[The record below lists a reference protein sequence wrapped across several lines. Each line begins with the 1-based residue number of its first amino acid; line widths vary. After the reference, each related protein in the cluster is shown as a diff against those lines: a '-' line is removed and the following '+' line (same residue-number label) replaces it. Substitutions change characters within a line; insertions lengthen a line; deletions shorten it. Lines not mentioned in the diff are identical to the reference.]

1 MIFCGFAKT
10 SVLSKDNI
18 LYYVPSFTGHEG
30 SKVVKYSYR
39 DLGRVDSSLMIFAV
53 ENLVAYNR
61 DMSFSDRN
69 KTLRVFLY
77 LFLFLISFLVF
88 DSITVVA
95 TVLFAVGVL
104 DYFLRKSHQKQSR

>member
-1 MIFCGFAKT
+1 M
-10 SVLSKDNI
+10 
-18 LYYVPSFTGHEG
+18 
-30 SKVVKYSYR
+30 VKFFFR
-39 DLGRVDSSLMIFAV
+39 DLGRVDYPLMIFAV

-61 DMSFSDRN
+61 GMSFSGRN
-69 KTLRVFLY
+69 KTLRVLLY
-77 LFLFLISFLVF
+77 LFLFLISFLIF

>member
-1 MIFCGFAKT
+1 MCVFPLKG
-10 SVLSKDNI
+10 I
-18 LYYVPSFTGHEG
+18 LNWRNFF
-30 SKVVKYSYR
+30 YR
-39 DLGRVDSSLMIFAV
+39 DLGKVDSPLMIFAV

-61 DMSFSDRN
+61 DMSFSDIN
-69 KTLRVFLY
+69 KALRVFFY

-95 TVLFAVGVL
+95 AVLFAVGAL

>member
-1 MIFCGFAKT
+1 MVKGF
-10 SVLSKDNI
+10 
-18 LYYVPSFTGHEG
+18 
-30 SKVVKYSYR
+30 YR
-39 DLGRVDSSLMIFAV
+39 DLGRVDYPLMIFAV

-61 DMSFSDRN
+61 DMSFSGRN
-69 KTLRVFLY
+69 KTMRVLLY

-88 DSITVVA
+88 DSMTVVA

>member
-1 MIFCGFAKT
+1 MVKGF
-10 SVLSKDNI
+10 
-18 LYYVPSFTGHEG
+18 
-30 SKVVKYSYR
+30 YR
-39 DLGRVDSSLMIFAV
+39 DLGRVDYPLIIFAV

-61 DMSFSDRN
+61 DMSFSGRN
-69 KTLRVFLY
+69 KTLRIFLY

-95 TVLFAVGVL
+95 TVLFAVAVL

>member
-1 MIFCGFAKT
+1 M
-10 SVLSKDNI
+10 
-18 LYYVPSFTGHEG
+18 
-30 SKVVKYSYR
+30 VKYSYR
-39 DLGRVDSSLMIFAV
+39 DLGRVDSPLMIFAV

>member
-1 MIFCGFAKT
+1 
-10 SVLSKDNI
+10 VL
-18 LYYVPSFTGHEG
+18 SFTGHVG
-30 SKVVKYSYR
+30 PKVVKYSYR
-39 DLGRVDSSLMIFAV
+39 DLGRLDFPLMIFAV
-53 ENLVAYNR
+53 QNLVAYNC

-69 KTLRVFLY
+69 KMLRVFLY
-77 LFLFLISFLVF
+77 LLLFLISFLVF

>member
-1 MIFCGFAKT
+1 MVKGF
-10 SVLSKDNI
+10 
-18 LYYVPSFTGHEG
+18 
-30 SKVVKYSYR
+30 YR
-39 DLGRVDSSLMIFAV
+39 DLGRIDYPLMIFAV
-53 ENLVAYNR
+53 ENLVAYNC
-61 DMSFSDRN
+61 DMSFSGRN

-95 TVLFAVGVL
+95 TVLFAVAVL

>member
-1 MIFCGFAKT
+1 M
-10 SVLSKDNI
+10 
-18 LYYVPSFTGHEG
+18 
-30 SKVVKYSYR
+30 VKYFYR
-39 DLGRVDSSLMIFAV
+39 DLGRADFPLMIFAV

-61 DMSFSDRN
+61 YMSFADRN

-95 TVLFAVGVL
+95 TVLFAVAAL

>member
-1 MIFCGFAKT
+1 MVYT
-10 SVLSKDNI
+10 
-18 LYYVPSFTGHEG
+18 
-30 SKVVKYSYR
+30 
-39 DLGRVDSSLMIFAV
+39 
-53 ENLVAYNR
+53 R
-61 DMSFSDRN
+61 DMPFPDRN

>member
-1 MIFCGFAKT
+1 M
-10 SVLSKDNI
+10 
-18 LYYVPSFTGHEG
+18 
-30 SKVVKYSYR
+30 VKYSYG
-39 DLGRVDSSLMIFAV
+39 DLGRVNFPLMIFAV

-61 DMSFSDRN
+61 DMSFSYRN

-104 DYFLRKSHQKQSR
+104 ARILHE

>member
-1 MIFCGFAKT
+1 M
-10 SVLSKDNI
+10 V
-18 LYYVPSFTGHEG
+18 
-30 SKVVKYSYR
+30 KVFFR
-39 DLGRVDSSLMIFAV
+39 DLGRFDYPLMIFAV

-61 DMSFSDRN
+61 DMSFSGRN
-69 KTLRVFLY
+69 KTLRIFLY

>member
-1 MIFCGFAKT
+1 
-10 SVLSKDNI
+10 
-18 LYYVPSFTGHEG
+18 
-30 SKVVKYSYR
+30 VKYFYR
-39 DLGRVDSSLMIFAV
+39 NLGGVDSPLMIFAV

-61 DMSFSDRN
+61 DMSFSGRN

-95 TVLFAVGVL
+95 TVLFAVAVL
-104 DYFLRKSHQKQSR
+104 DYFLRKSHQKQSRGFMEHFK

>member
-1 MIFCGFAKT
+1 M
-10 SVLSKDNI
+10 
-18 LYYVPSFTGHEG
+18 
-30 SKVVKYSYR
+30 VKYYYL
-39 DLGRVDSSLMIFAV
+39 DLGRGDSPLMNFAV

-61 DMSFSDRN
+61 SMSFSDQN

>member
-1 MIFCGFAKT
+1 MVK
-10 SVLSKDNI
+10 
-18 LYYVPSFTGHEG
+18 SFF
-30 SKVVKYSYR
+30 R
-39 DLGRVDSSLMIFAV
+39 DLGRIDYPLMIFAV

-61 DMSFSDRN
+61 YMSFADRN

-95 TVLFAVGVL
+95 TVLFAVTVL